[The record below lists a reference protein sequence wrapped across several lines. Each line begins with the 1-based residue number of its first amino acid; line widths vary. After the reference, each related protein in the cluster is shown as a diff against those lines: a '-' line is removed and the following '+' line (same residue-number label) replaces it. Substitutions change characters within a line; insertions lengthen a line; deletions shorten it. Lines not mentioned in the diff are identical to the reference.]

1 MALKITHKY
10 DDIIHL
16 PHPVSQRRIRMRNQD
31 RAAQFSPFAALT
43 GFEETIAETG
53 RVTDLRVELDEGEK
67 SRLDGVLRQLRE
79 RLPEAPWVEVTY
91 FTYDLLKSGGAYH
104 TETVQAKGVHPITK
118 RLALTDGREI
128 PVEEIVEL
136 QIL

>member
-16 PHPVSQRRIRMRNQD
+16 PHPVSSGRSRMSRHD

-53 RVTDLRVELDEGEK
+53 RVTDSRMELDEGEK
-67 SRLDGVLRQLRE
+67 LRLDRVLQQIVAL
-79 RLPEAPWVEVTY
+79 LPSCPRVCVTW
-91 FTYDLLKSGGAYH
+91 FQYDLIKSGGSYH
-104 TETVQAKGVHPITK
+104 TETVPVKSIHPITK
-118 RLALTDGREI
+118 RMVLVDGREI
-128 PVEEIVEL
+128 PVEEILDL
-136 QIL
+136 QLL